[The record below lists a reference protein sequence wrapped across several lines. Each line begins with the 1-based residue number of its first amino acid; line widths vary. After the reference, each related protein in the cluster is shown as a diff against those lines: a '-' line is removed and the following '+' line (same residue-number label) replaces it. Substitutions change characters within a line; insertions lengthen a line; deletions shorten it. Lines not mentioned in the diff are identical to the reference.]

1 MRSFV
6 VLPFLL
12 LAVSVMSGQD
22 FDTVIHG
29 GRIIDGTGAPARHAD
44 IGIKDGRVT
53 KIGRTGT
60 NAVELIDATGYV
72 VTPGFIDVHT
82 HAENVLEL
90 PSARNFARM
99 GVTTLVL
106 GNCGSSAFEVGKF
119 FEQVES
125 TNTAV
130 NIATLIGHGTVRSQI
145 MGGSFM
151 RPPNSFELKL
161 MKEAVQKAMKDGALG
176 MSTGLIYLPGT
187 FAKTDE
193 LIALAKV
200 VSDYAGIYTS
210 HMRSEGDDIFEAL
223 DEVFAIAREANLP
236 AHISHIKVGGQKN
249 WHKADDVLAAIE
261 CARDEGLDITQDQYA
276 YTASSTSI
284 GSLIPER
291 ALAGGKFNEHMN
303 DPEFKAGVVEKMKKR
318 AAERGTDFAY
328 AVIASYDAMPELN
341 GLTVAQ
347 ASRRLYES
355 DSIDSQIEMILE
367 IQLNG
372 GASGVFHSMNEDDV
386 RVFMQHPN
394 TMIASDS
401 SVRAWQSGIPHP
413 RGYGNNARVLRKYVY
428 EDKILRLENAIQK
441 MTSLPAT
448 TFGIRDRGEIH
459 EGVWAD
465 LVIFKP
471 AEVTDIAT
479 YENPHQHATGFKLV
493 MVNGVPVTVNDEP
506 TNKKPGQVI
515 RRHK

>member
-6 VLPFLL
+6 ELPLLL

-22 FDTVIHG
+22 FDTIIHG
-29 GRIIDGTGAPARHAD
+29 GRIIDGTGSPARHAD
-44 IGIKDGRVT
+44 IGIKDGRIT

-82 HAENVLEL
+82 HAENILEL
-90 PSARNFARM
+90 PSGRNFARM

-106 GNCGSSAFEVGKF
+106 GNCGSFAFDVGKF
-119 FEQVES
+119 LEQVES

-130 NIATLIGHGTVRSQI
+130 NIATLIGHGTIRAQI

-151 RPPNSFELKL
+151 RPPNSFESKL
-161 MKEAVQKAMKDGALG
+161 MKEAVQKAMDDGALG

-193 LIALAKV
+193 LIELAKV
-200 VSDYAGIYTS
+200 VSEYGGIYTS

-223 DEVFAIAREANLP
+223 EEVFTIARAAHLP

-261 CARDEGLDITQDQYA
+261 RARDEGLDITQDQYA

-291 ALAGGKFNEHMN
+291 ALAGGRFNEQMS
-303 DPEFKAGVVEKMKKR
+303 DLEFKAGVVEEMKKN
-318 AAERGTDFAY
+318 AADRGTDFSY
-328 AVIASYDAMPELN
+328 AVIASYDAMPKLN
-341 GLTVAQ
+341 GLTIAQ
-347 ASRRLYES
+347 ATRRLHAV
-355 DSIDSQIEMILE
+355 DSIDSQIEMIIE

-372 GASGVFHSMNEDDV
+372 GASGVFHSMNEDDL
-386 RVFMQHPN
+386 RVFMRHPN

-401 SVRAWQSGIPHP
+401 SVRTWQSGVPHP
-413 RGYGNNARVLRKYVY
+413 RGYGNNARVLRKYVC

-448 TFGIRDRGEIH
+448 TFGIHDRGVIR
-459 EGVWAD
+459 EGAWAD

-471 AEVTDIAT
+471 AEVTDTAT
-479 YENPHQHATGFKLV
+479 YENPHQYATGFNLV
-493 MVNGVPVTVNDEP
+493 MVNGVPVTVVDGP

-515 RRHK
+515 RRNK